1 MKLVRFD
8 EINENEYLEYILEWE
23 KANETIIP
31 GASDRKG
38 RSYSEMIEK
47 WKANENRLVKVE
59 GKVPSTLYF
68 MTDEKKNIIGALD
81 FRHELNEQL
90 LVHGGHIGYG
100 VLPSRRR
107 EGNCSFMLKT
117 FIEMIKDKKMERV
130 LLTCDESNIGSIKT
144 IEKCKGILENK
155 VEINGKMVRR
165 YWIELK

>member
-38 RSYSEMIEK
+38 RSFIEMIEK
-47 WKANENRLVKVE
+47 WKANESRHMYQE

-68 MTDEKKNIIGALD
+68 LTENDRTIIGSLD
-81 FRHELNEQL
+81 FRHEINEQL

-100 VLPSRRR
+100 VRPTRRR
-107 EGNCSFMLKT
+107 EGNCSIMLKT
-117 FIEMIKDKKMERV
+117 FIEMIKDKNISRV
-130 LLTCDESNIGSIKT
+130 LLTCDESNTGSIKT
-144 IEKCKGILENK
+144 IEKCKGILENTI
-155 VEINGKMVRR
+155 EINGKRVRM
-165 YWIELK
+165 YWIGIK